1 MWKSSFKIYA
11 DKVKG
16 HFKRLYSIST
26 LKMSCNHGL
35 GESAGHRELSDV
47 TDNELPLKYNTS

>member
-1 MWKSSFKIYA
+1 
-11 DKVKG
+11 
-16 HFKRLYSIST
+16 
-26 LKMSCNHGL
+26 MSCNHRL